1 MAPELLSPSD
11 FGLKSGIP
19 TKESDVYAF
28 GMATYQV
35 SDASFTSGAVTKS
48 DT

>member
-1 MAPELLSPSD
+1 MAPELLSPSG

-19 TKESDVYAF
+19 TKESDAYAF

-35 SDASFTSGAVTKS
+35 SNAPFTSGTVTKS
-48 DT
+48 GT